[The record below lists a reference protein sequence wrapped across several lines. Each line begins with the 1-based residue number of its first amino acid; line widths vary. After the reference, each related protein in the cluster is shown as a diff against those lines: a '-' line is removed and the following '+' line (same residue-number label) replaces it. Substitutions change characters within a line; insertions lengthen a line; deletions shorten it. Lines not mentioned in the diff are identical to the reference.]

1 MAVFRVDPARSRI
14 WIEAN
19 SSLHPIH
26 TESDGL
32 EGSFEADLLEG
43 GQLDPAV
50 APRANLQLA
59 VQRLSS
65 GNPFYDREL
74 QRRTEAR
81 KFPSIS
87 GQLTSM
93 RPAGEDG
100 RYLVAGD
107 VTFRGATTSVEDTMT
122 FSAPDDRTV
131 CLDGEHTFDIRDF
144 GMQPPRI
151 LTLRVHPEVTVR
163 VAIVASRE
171 D

>member
-1 MAVFRVDPARSRI
+1 MSMDAT
-14 WIEAN
+14 

-26 TESDGL
+26 TETHGL
-32 EGSFEADLLEG
+32 EGTFEADLLESG
-43 GQLDPAV
+43 RLDPAV
-50 APRANLQLA
+50 APRAKLELA
-59 VQRLSS
+59 VRLLSS

-81 KFPSIS
+81 KFPFIS

-93 RPAGEDG
+93 KQIDGEG

-107 VTFRGATTSVEDTMT
+107 VTFRGATRSIEGEMT
-122 FSAPDDRTV
+122 LTTPDDRTV
-131 CLDGEHTFDIRDF
+131 CLEGEHTFDIRDF

-151 LTLRVHPEVTVR
+151 LTLRVHPEVAVR
-163 VAIVASRE
+163 VTIFASRE